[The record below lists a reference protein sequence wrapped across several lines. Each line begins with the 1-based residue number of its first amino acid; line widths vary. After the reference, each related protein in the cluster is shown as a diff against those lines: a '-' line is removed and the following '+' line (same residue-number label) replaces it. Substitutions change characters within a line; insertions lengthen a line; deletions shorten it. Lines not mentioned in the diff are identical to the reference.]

1 VYNLL
6 VREQRDIKTVE
17 VKSKMEAIEI
27 LRRSD
32 VFHYLEENELKIVEK
47 MCTPQVFEAGTI
59 ICKQDIE
66 EKNIYVIE
74 EGLVSIL
81 LELGPTDKR
90 QIQTAA
96 NFECFGWAAT
106 IPPFRCTATAKALER
121 TRVLAFTGMEL
132 RNLIYTN
139 PKLCAEIAGG
149 VAYVISQRLRAAFNQ
164 LMGVAYQD

>member
-1 VYNLL
+1 
-6 VREQRDIKTVE
+6 
-17 VKSKMEAIEI
+17 MEAIEV

-32 VFHYLEENELKIVEK
+32 VFHYLEEDELELVEK
-47 MCTPQVFEAGTI
+47 MCTPQVFEAGAI
-59 ICKQDIE
+59 ICKQDKE
-66 EKNIYVIE
+66 EENIYIIE
-74 EGLVSIL
+74 EGLVSII

-96 NFECFGWAAT
+96 NFECFGWSAT

-121 TRVLAFTGMEL
+121 TKVLAFNGKEL

-139 PKLCAEIAGG
+139 PKLCAEVAGG
-149 VAYVISQRLRAAFNQ
+149 VAYVISQRLRAAFSQ

>member
-1 VYNLL
+1 
-6 VREQRDIKTVE
+6 
-17 VKSKMEAIEI
+17 MEAMEV

-32 VFHYLEENELKIVEK
+32 IFHYIEEDELKLVEK

-59 ICKQDIE
+59 ICRQDKE
-66 EKNIYVIE
+66 EENVYVIE

-90 QIQTAA
+90 QIQTAT
-96 NFECFGWAAT
+96 NFECFGWSAT
-106 IPPFRCTATAKALER
+106 IPPFRCTSTVKALEK
-121 TRVLAFTGMEL
+121 TKVLAFKGMEL
-132 RNLIYTN
+132 RNLISTN

-149 VAYVISQRLRAAFNQ
+149 VAYVISQRLRAAFSQ

>member
-1 VYNLL
+1 
-6 VREQRDIKTVE
+6 
-17 VKSKMEAIEI
+17 MEAIEV

-32 VFHYLEENELKIVEK
+32 VFHYLEEDELKLVEK
-47 MCTPQVFEAGTI
+47 MGTPQVFEAGAI
-59 ICKQDIE
+59 ICRQERE
-66 EKNIYVIE
+66 EENIYVIE

-96 NFECFGWAAT
+96 NFECFGWSAT
-106 IPPFRCTATAKALER
+106 IPPFRCTSTVKALEK
-121 TRVLAFTGMEL
+121 TKVLAFKGMEL
-132 RNLIYTN
+132 RNLISTN

-149 VAYVISQRLRAAFNQ
+149 VAYVIAQRLRAAFAQ

>member
-1 VYNLL
+1 MERL
-6 VREQRDIKTVE
+6 E
-17 VKSKMEAIEI
+17 V

-32 VFHYLEENELKIVEK
+32 IFHYLDENELKAVEK
-47 MCTPQVFEAGTI
+47 MCTPEVFEAGTT
-59 ICKQDIE
+59 ICKQDRE
-66 EKNIYVIE
+66 EGKIYVIE

-90 QIQTAA
+90 QIQAA
-96 NFECFGWAAT
+96 SNFECIGWSAT
-106 IPPFRCTATAKALER
+106 IPPFNCTATAKALEK
-121 TRVLAFTGMEL
+121 TKTLAFDGREL

-149 VAYVISQRLRAAFNQ
+149 VAYVISQRLRAAFTQ